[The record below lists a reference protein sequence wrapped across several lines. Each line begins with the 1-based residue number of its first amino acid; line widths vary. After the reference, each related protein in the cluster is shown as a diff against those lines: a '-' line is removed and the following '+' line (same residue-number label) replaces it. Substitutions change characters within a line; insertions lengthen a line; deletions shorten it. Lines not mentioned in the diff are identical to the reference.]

1 VATVRLA
8 DDGGLFTI
16 VLVSLAIGAQY
27 RLAGNLLF
35 LLGQGPR
42 DEKGN
47 VLNGKLGGEIR
58 IDEGYRR
65 ARLIC
70 LGLLAAMHDALGS
83 LDCVARPSSD
93 HSRAYMLNWAECPTC
108 AR

>member
-47 VLNGKLGGEIR
+47 VLSGKLGGEPALTK
-58 IDEGYRR
+58 DYRR

-70 LGLLAAMHDALGS
+70 LGLIAAMHDALGS
-83 LDCVARPSSD
+83 PDEVILQ
-93 HSRAYMLNWAECPTC
+93 W
-108 AR
+108 